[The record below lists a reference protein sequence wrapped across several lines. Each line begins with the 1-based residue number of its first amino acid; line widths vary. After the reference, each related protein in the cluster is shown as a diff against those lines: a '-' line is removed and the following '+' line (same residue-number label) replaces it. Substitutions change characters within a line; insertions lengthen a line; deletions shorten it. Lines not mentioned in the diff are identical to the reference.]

1 MKLTPLFDPRQQ
13 IADRLVRPLREGK
26 AELGWGGDPLLSL
39 AFHRIENRWEL
50 WRLEP
55 QPGNPDSH
63 TLVARG
69 PVGQD
74 INEDSINQL
83 IRRLIEMDTHR
94 EGNSA
99 EQMVEN
105 AIRHND
111 RRDTQQ
117 INDGANATADA
128 LAKFYY
134 EAGKTLGVTQTDFY
148 F

>member
-1 MKLTPLFDPRQQ
+1 MPLVPVFDPRQQ
-13 IADRLVRPLREGK
+13 IADRLIRPLREGK
-26 AELGWGGDPLLSL
+26 AELGWSGDPFLSL

-55 QPGNPDSH
+55 QSGNPDNH

-69 PVGQD
+69 PIGQD
-74 INEDSINQL
+74 INESTVNQL
-83 IRRLIEMDTHR
+83 IRRLVEMDTHR
-94 EGNSA
+94 DGNSA

-111 RRDTQQ
+111 HRDTQQ
-117 INDGANATADA
+117 INDGADATADA